1 MAATHSGQAPS
12 VLARSM
18 TTPPCTGAAPD
29 AASTAG
35 AAGPRGAG
43 VPDALATP
51 LFVELYD
58 AHARFVW
65 RAVLRLGISAD
76 AIEDVVQEIFLV
88 VHRRLADFEHRSSAR
103 TWIYGIALRVART
116 HRRTLERRH
125 LTVASGREELEP
137 LALPDD
143 PALGPDAVLE
153 KTEAARLVM
162 ALLDELDDEQR
173 EIFVLAELE
182 EMSLSEIA
190 EIFGANTNTVA
201 SRLRA
206 ARRAFDAALS
216 RARARDEWRIR

>member
-1 MAATHSGQAPS
+1 
-12 VLARSM
+12 M
-18 TTPPCTGAAPD
+18 TTPPCTGATPD
-29 AASTAG
+29 ATGTASAV
-35 AAGPRGAG
+35 GPRGAD
-43 VPDALATP
+43 VRDVLATP

-65 RAVLRLGISAD
+65 RAVLRLGVSAD
-76 AIEDVVQEIFLV
+76 AVEDIVQEIFLV
-88 VHRRLADFEHRSSAR
+88 VHRRLADFERRSTAR

-116 HRRTLERRH
+116 HRRTLARRH
-125 LTVASGREELEP
+125 LTVASGREDLEP
-137 LALPDD
+137 LTLPED
-143 PALGPDAVLE
+143 PTLGPDAILE

-173 EIFVLAELE
+173 ELFVLAELE

-190 EIFGANTNTVA
+190 EVFGANTNTVA

-216 RARARDEWRIR
+216 RARARDEWRVR